1 MKTIIGISESVVL
14 SFFQIFVTLPA
25 LLKTCVSLPRLK
37 KTRVTGTLI
46 GANIIKAEG
55 VDTTVSQSCHRVP
68 GRKQSIK
75 DRFCTKY

>member
-37 KTRVTGTLI
+37 KTRDTGALI
-46 GANIIKAEG
+46 GANMIKADG
-55 VDTTVSQSCHRVP
+55 VDTTVGQSCHRIP
-68 GRKQSIK
+68 ETTRTINLRKTIH
-75 DRFCTKY
+75 